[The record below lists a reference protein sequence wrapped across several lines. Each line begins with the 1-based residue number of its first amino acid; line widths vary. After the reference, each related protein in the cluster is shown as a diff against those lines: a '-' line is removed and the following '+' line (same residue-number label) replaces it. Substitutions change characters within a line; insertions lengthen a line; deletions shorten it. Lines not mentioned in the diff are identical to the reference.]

1 MKKILRYGALAF
13 LIASFLG
20 ASIVETNAQNVLN
33 EILKRMDNYNNSI
46 QSLQAEVTMTKHNPQ
61 LNVTDTLIGATSFL
75 PSNKKQKTRYMRLD
89 WKTENGRAK
98 QESILVIGDDYELY
112 SGGTRN
118 QVIFGKV
125 NKAKNNNA
133 SAGGVLSFMSMSKE
147 QLKANYDVT
156 YMGEESVGAGIRT
169 WHIQLTPKGR
179 SDYKGAELWVDP
191 NGMPRQAKVIENNS
205 DTTTVLLSGERKN
218 ETLDANVFKPNWPKN
233 AKRVQG

>member
-1 MKKILRYGALAF
+1 MKKILRYGTLAF
-13 LIASFLG
+13 LAAIFLG
-20 ASIVETNAQNVLN
+20 TSVIEANAQNVLN
-33 EILKRMDNYNNSI
+33 DILKRMDAYNSSI

-61 LNVTDTLIGATSFL
+61 LNVTDTLIGTTSFL
-75 PSNKKQKTRYMRLD
+75 PSNNKRKTRYMRLD

-125 NKAKNNNA
+125 NKAKNNA

-156 YMGEESVGAGIRT
+156 YIGEESVSGGTRT
-169 WHIQLTPKGR
+169 WHLQLTPKGR

-191 NGMPRQAKVIENNS
+191 HGMPRQAKVIENNS
-205 DTTTVLLSGERKN
+205 DTTTVLLSGDRKN
-218 ETLDANVFKPNWPKN
+218 ETLDAGVFKPNWPKN